1 MTKNRRSQT
10 AFISVRGVTKVFNHE
25 CALRN
30 VSIEINQGSRIGVLG
45 DMGSGKSTLINSIAR
60 VRGFTP
66 TSGCIIFH
74 ISICQHCNWVD
85 FPSAR
90 NCERCGGEM
99 IRRDVDIWNEDDS
112 KLIRRVRASIGIVLQ
127 RSFGVYGNLSALE
140 NVVEILQDSEP
151 DLNQRYHKAAKVLES
166 VNMLHRSSH
175 QARDLSGG
183 EKQRLILARQLAKNP
198 MVLLADDPTGSLDQE
213 NADLICRV
221 LNAAFRDRVLIVTS
235 HIFGVLRSLSDTAIL
250 LDEGKVEQVGDAA
263 SIIDAFAKRAVPSK
277 SSRRLGKHESIVRLE
292 NVTKVYHKMTS
303 GIVKALAGVDLS
315 VDQGTILGVVGES
328 GAGKTTLSKIVA
340 GAIQPT
346 SGSVC
351 IRIGDEWIS
360 MREPGE
366 SGKGRATR
374 YIGVLYQDYSLY
386 SAMTVFENLAKSTRT
401 ELPDEFM
408 KVKVVHI
415 LKRIGFQES
424 QIEQLLKR
432 LPDELS
438 EGERHRVAL
447 ARVMM
452 RDPRI
457 VILDEPSGTLNP
469 ISKAEFSWAL
479 RSLAAE
485 YGTTIIL
492 VSHDEEFAVQTCDQ
506 IALMAS
512 GKILGLRNLLPSS

>member
-1 MTKNRRSQT
+1 
-10 AFISVRGVTKVFNHE
+10 
-25 CALRN
+25 
-30 VSIEINQGSRIGVLG
+30 
-45 DMGSGKSTLINSIAR
+45 
-60 VRGFTP
+60 
-66 TSGCIIFH
+66 
-74 ISICQHCNWVD
+74 
-85 FPSAR
+85 
-90 NCERCGGEM
+90 
-99 IRRDVDIWNEDDS
+99 
-112 KLIRRVRASIGIVLQ
+112 
-127 RSFGVYGNLSALE
+127 
-140 NVVEILQDSEP
+140 
-151 DLNQRYHKAAKVLES
+151 
-166 VNMLHRSSH
+166 
-175 QARDLSGG
+175 
-183 EKQRLILARQLAKNP
+183 
-198 MVLLADDPTGSLDQE
+198 VLLADDPTGSLDQE

-235 HIFGVLRSLSDTAIL
+235 HIFGVLESLSDTAIL

-263 SIIDAFAKRAVPSK
+263 SIIDAFAKRAVPPEI
-277 SSRRLGKHESIVRLE
+277 SRRFGKHESIVRLE

-415 LKRIGFQES
+415 LKRIGFQGS

-469 ISKAEFSWAL
+469 ISKAELSRAL

-492 VSHDEEFAVQTCDQ
+492 VSHDEEFAVQTCDR

-512 GKILGLRNLLPSS
+512 GKILGLRNLLPSA